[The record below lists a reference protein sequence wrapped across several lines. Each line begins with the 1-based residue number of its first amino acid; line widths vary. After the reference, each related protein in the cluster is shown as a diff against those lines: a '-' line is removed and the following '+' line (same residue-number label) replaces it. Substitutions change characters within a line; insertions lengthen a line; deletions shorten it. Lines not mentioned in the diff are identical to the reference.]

1 MAGDTSA
8 YSALGL
14 EPGADAAAIDRAYRK
29 LIKRHHPNREGA
41 DAKRAAE
48 INRAYRELRGRFLL
62 ETDTLILADDDAVAD
77 EQNGWVRAAMGLI
90 IAVAALLAITGPVAA
105 YIRALLP
112 PTTPVIDRNQFT
124 SMASATDGMDQPL
137 HVAAIDTAV
146 RQAVRTGH
154 NDSAILNQSR
164 ECHRQLLLEP
174 SVTQLDRC
182 AAFDDAV
189 VELQNRDPMW
199 ARGPFSELSVTN
211 RQWSAASALS
221 NDYLA
226 IDSRLDRIR
235 VHVELSLAPTA
246 PAPIAPATALPSVA
260 TEPDHLTVN
269 EVEAN

>member
-1 MAGDTSA
+1 MARDVSA

-14 EPGADAAAIDRAYRK
+14 EPGADAAAIDRAYKK
-29 LIKRHHPNREGA
+29 LIKLHHPDREGG
-41 DAKRAAE
+41 DAKKAAE
-48 INRAYRELRGRFLL
+48 INRAYRELRGRFIA
-62 ETDTLILADDDAVAD
+62 ETDTLILADDDAVED
-77 EQNGWVRAAMGLI
+77 EQSGWVKAAMGLI

-112 PTTPVIDRNQFT
+112 PTTPVVGREQVV
-124 SMASATDGMDQPL
+124 AAPSANDAMDQPL
-137 HVAAIDTAV
+137 HTAAIDTAV
-146 RQAVRTGH
+146 RQAVRTGR

-164 ECHRQLLLEP
+164 ECHRQLRLEP

-199 ARGPFSELSVTN
+199 DRGPFSELSVTS

-235 VHVELSLAPTA
+235 VHVELALAPPA
-246 PAPIAPATALPSVA
+246 PAPVKPATTLPPVA
-260 TEPDHLTVN
+260 VEPDLLEAN
-269 EVEAN
+269 GVEAD